1 MFSLEWQTL
10 RWLIDELGLVAFSYD
25 HVHVSPFGRA
35 AERLLPRP
43 RPLETAGAALHVA
56 IQPEALLRAHRER
69 RTQAVAFGEGKAYV
83 VPAGEASL
91 LIVHPHEAESMQRAM
106 AAHDTSHALG
116 LVLAWSRLAETGGSG
131 GVKTAMEGIR
141 GAVEAARMALE
152 GMPSSREVTSVRE
165 VVDEVLQLLEP
176 LAAQRTL
183 RVDVKVPEGIE
194 VRAPRAVVYRALWNV
209 VENAYTALGVGQSV
223 EVSARRKGERV
234 EIRVA
239 DDGPGVPEKLVPT
252 LFTKRP
258 RAGLSRGIGLSGVA
272 ESLAAVGG
280 AIRLDTAHRPGACFV
295 IELPHEAK
303 VERNR
308 SGVRKLDFAPRVL
321 VVEDDAALRDLLVA
335 TFELEGIVVEA
346 RRDSL
351 PDEIQRFDAALVDLR
366 LDGEGDGLSL
376 AEELRNRGFA
386 GPIHL
391 MSGGEPPHETWSEGL
406 HFHRKPFDPTAVA
419 AAVAHSIRPVVAASM
434 GA

>member
-1 MFSLEWQTL
+1 
-10 RWLIDELGLVAFSYD
+10 
-25 HVHVSPFGRA
+25 
-35 AERLLPRP
+35 
-43 RPLETAGAALHVA
+43 
-56 IQPEALLRAHRER
+56 
-69 RTQAVAFGEGKAYV
+69 
-83 VPAGEASL
+83 SL

-183 RVDVKVPEGIE
+183 RVDVKVPEGLE

-239 DDGPGVPEKLVPT
+239 DDGPG
-252 LFTKRP
+252 
-258 RAGLSRGIGLSGVA
+258 
-272 ESLAAVGG
+272 
-280 AIRLDTAHRPGACFV
+280 
-295 IELPHEAK
+295 
-303 VERNR
+303 
-308 SGVRKLDFAPRVL
+308 
-321 VVEDDAALRDLLVA
+321 
-335 TFELEGIVVEA
+335 
-346 RRDSL
+346 
-351 PDEIQRFDAALVDLR
+351 
-366 LDGEGDGLSL
+366 
-376 AEELRNRGFA
+376 
-386 GPIHL
+386 
-391 MSGGEPPHETWSEGL
+391 
-406 HFHRKPFDPTAVA
+406 
-419 AAVAHSIRPVVAASM
+419 
-434 GA
+434 

>member
-10 RWLIDELGLVAFSYD
+10 RWLIDELGLDGDV
-25 HVHVSPFGRA
+25 
-35 AERLLPRP
+35 ER
-43 RPLETAGAALHVA
+43 G
-56 IQPEALLRAHRER
+56 
-69 RTQAVAFGEGKAYV
+69 
-83 VPAGEASL
+83 
-91 LIVHPHEAESMQRAM
+91 
-106 AAHDTSHALG
+106 
-116 LVLAWSRLAETGGSG
+116 
-131 GVKTAMEGIR
+131 
-141 GAVEAARMALE
+141 
-152 GMPSSREVTSVRE
+152 
-165 VVDEVLQLLEP
+165 
-176 LAAQRTL
+176 
-183 RVDVKVPEGIE
+183 
-194 VRAPRAVVYRALWNV
+194 
-209 VENAYTALGVGQSV
+209 
-223 EVSARRKGERV
+223 
-234 EIRVA
+234 
-239 DDGPGVPEKLVPT
+239 
-252 LFTKRP
+252 
-258 RAGLSRGIGLSGVA
+258 AGLSRGIGLSGVA

-419 AAVAHSIRPVVAASM
+419 AAGAHAIRPVVAASM